1 MSEPEQLK
9 VVTDSAQATE
19 MLGQRLARF
28 LHPADVIAFYG
39 DLGAGK
45 TTFVRG
51 LAAAIGAPE
60 QVKSPTFVLMH
71 IYQGRLP
78 IYHFDAYRLKNAGD
92 LYNIGAEDYIGTDGV
107 ACLEWSERVEEML
120 PADCLRV
127 KIYYRTALGPNG
139 RELIFEAS
147 QGRGLEIVEALK
159 KQNDTGEN

>member
-45 TTFVRG
+45 T
-51 LAAAIGAPE
+51 
-60 QVKSPTFVLMH
+60 TFVLMH

-127 KIYYRTALGPNG
+127 KIYYHTALGPNG